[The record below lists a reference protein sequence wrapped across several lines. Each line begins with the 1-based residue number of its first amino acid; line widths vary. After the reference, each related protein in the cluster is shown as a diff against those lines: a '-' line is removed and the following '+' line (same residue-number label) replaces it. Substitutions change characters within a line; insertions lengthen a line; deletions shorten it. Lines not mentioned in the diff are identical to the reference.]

1 MNAPNRVEELRK
13 RYHENPKRYFAPLA
27 NEYRKTGFVDRAILL
42 CEKHLAEQPGN
53 MNGLVVYGQ
62 CLFESGRVAEAAAP
76 FEEALGVDPENLIAL
91 RHLGDIA
98 RLGGDAPAARGWYE
112 RVLELDRRNEEVLEL
127 IEQVGGREVREPNS
141 GPSAAR
147 NIISV
152 APSVRVAG
160 ADDAFHMGN
169 IELGGGA
176 AAPEDPPAQPPA
188 PATRAAASAASSAAP
203 ASASSA
209 PTAVRAS
216 ARALPP
222 DSTAKTLEIP
232 DPSRAGS
239 PKRRASLL
247 DIAFDFGEGALAD
260 LGVGDPTPPPATPAP
275 PATPEAPAAPTR
287 TPEPERPRTSIATPK
302 PGRVVGVLADYIAEK
317 SDRISTGE
325 LLETVP
331 PPAPPDVPVGS
342 LIDTPVAPISLD
354 DLPSVPGLLATDFS
368 RDVNPL
374 PDLEAT
380 EFQSGLVAG
389 IEGLESMEFSVDA
402 ESLMSAAEPSS
413 FEGGLLETPEEVGG
427 LPPLAEEEP
436 RPDDDDAFESV
447 SLGELPMDD
456 DHGLGP
462 VQDVDVELP
471 ADDDGETV
479 HGALTETPRT
489 FVTETM
495 AQLYLEQGFRE
506 RAIGVYR
513 QLIDQD
519 PDDAGLRERLAALE
533 ATDPPSL
540 GFELPEEVEEEEDA
554 PPPNAM
560 LAGVSFADVALQT
573 PPEPSRAPTPRAP
586 TPRSPTPAAVP
597 AASPPASPGPTAR
610 EFLRAF
616 ARRALTPAASSAIGR
631 EVSVDQGAG
640 ASQRSMGSA
649 LDALFGGNVSAED
662 ERAAHRLAGVGAT
675 SGPSGGSAMD
685 SLFGEGPSAPAPRA
699 TPRASDRIRFDR
711 FFTPAEPAPAAPAPE
726 ESSSAPS
733 TDPSSAADEGGPDD
747 DLDQFQ
753 GWLRG
758 LTP

>member
-127 IEQVGGREVREPNS
+127 IEQVGGREIREPSS

-176 AAPEDPPAQPPA
+176 APENPPAELSTPAA
-188 PATRAAASAASSAAP
+188 PAARDAASAGSSAAP
-203 ASASSA
+203 VGASSA
-209 PTAVRAS
+209 PTAVRPS

-260 LGVGDPTPPPATPAP
+260 LGVGGATATPATPA
-275 PATPEAPAAPTR
+275 AHAAPTR
-287 TPEPERPRTSIATPK
+287 TPEPERPRTSMATPK
-302 PGRVVGVLADYIAEK
+302 PGRVVGVLADYIEEK
-317 SDRISTGE
+317 SERISTGE
-325 LLETVP
+325 LLESAP

-342 LIDTPVAPISLD
+342 LIETPDEPISLD

-380 EFQSGLVAG
+380 EFQSGLVPG
-389 IEGLESMEFSVDA
+389 LEGLESMEFSVDA
-402 ESLMSAAEPSS
+402 ESLMGASEPSS
-413 FEGGLLETPEEVGG
+413 FEGGLLETAEDVGG
-427 LPPLAEEEP
+427 LPPLPEEDP
-436 RPDDDDAFESV
+436 RPGDDDAFESV
-447 SLGELPMDD
+447 ALGELPMDD
-456 DHGLGP
+456 DHGLAP
-462 VQDVDVELP
+462 VQDVDVEFP

-540 GFELPEEVEEEEDA
+540 GFELPEEVEEEDA

-573 PPEPSRAPTPRAP
+573 PPEPPRASTPRTP
-586 TPRSPTPAAVP
+586 TPRSPTPAAAP
-597 AASPPASPGPTAR
+597 AASPPASSGPTAR
-610 EFLRAF
+610 EFLGAF

-631 EVSVDQGAG
+631 EMSVDQGAG
-640 ASQRSMGSA
+640 ASPRSMGSA

-711 FFTPAEPAPAAPAPE
+711 FFTPAESAPAAPAPE
-726 ESSSAPS
+726 ESPSAPS
-733 TDPSSAADEGGPDD
+733 TDPASADDEGGPDD

>member
-62 CLFESGRVAEAAAP
+62 CLFESGRVADAAAP
-76 FEEALGVDPENLIAL
+76 FEEALGLDPENLIAL

-127 IEQVGGREVREPNS
+127 IEQVGGREIREPGS

-169 IELGGGA
+169 IELGETPA
-176 AAPEDPPAQPPA
+176 SPPAREAEVPA
-188 PATRAAASAASSAAP
+188 PAIPAPRAEAP
-203 ASASSA
+203 AASSA
-209 PTAVRAS
+209 PTAVRPS

-232 DPSRAGS
+232 DPSRADR

-247 DIAFDFGEGALAD
+247 DIAFDFGEGALVDA
-260 LGVGDPTPPPATPAP
+260 GAGSAKATPA
-275 PATPEAPAAPTR
+275 TPAAPTR
-287 TPEPERPRTSIATPK
+287 APEPERPRTSIATPK
-302 PGRVVGVLADYIAEK
+302 PGRVVGVLADYIEEK
-317 SDRISTGE
+317 SERISTGE
-325 LLETVP
+325 LLESVP
-331 PPAPPDVPVGS
+331 PPAAPDVPVGS
-342 LIDTPVAPISLD
+342 LIETPDEPISLD
-354 DLPSVPGLLATDFS
+354 DLPTVPGLLATDFS
-368 RDVNPL
+368 REVNPL

-380 EFQSGLVAG
+380 EFQSGLVQG
-389 IEGLESMEFSVDA
+389 IEGLESMEFSVDS
-402 ESLMSAAEPSS
+402 ESLMGASEPSS
-413 FEGGLLETPEEVGG
+413 FEGGLLETAEDVGG
-427 LPPLAEEEP
+427 LPPL
-436 RPDDDDAFESV
+436 PDDESRPTGDDAFESV
-447 SLGELPMDD
+447 ALGELPMDD
-456 DHGLGP
+456 DHGLPP
-462 VQDVDVELP
+462 VQDMDVELP

-479 HGALTETPRT
+479 HVSLTDTPRT

-506 RAIGVYR
+506 RAISVYR
-513 QLIDQD
+513 QLIEQD
-519 PDDAGLRERLAALE
+519 PGDAGLRERLAALE

-540 GFELPEEVEEEEDA
+540 GFELPEEETADEEV

-560 LAGVSFADVALQT
+560 LADVSFADVALQT
-573 PPEPSRAPTPRAP
+573 PPEPPREPAPRTS
-586 TPRSPTPAAVP
+586 TPRSPTPAAASATP
-597 AASPPASPGPTAR
+597 AAGAPASSGPTAR

-616 ARRALTPAASSAIGR
+616 ARRALTPVVTSALAVEGPA
-631 EVSVDQGAG
+631 DQGSG

-649 LDALFGGNVSAED
+649 LDALFGGNVPAED

-711 FFTPAEPAPAAPAPE
+711 FFTPAESAPAAPAAPAAE
-726 ESSSAPS
+726 EAPSAPS
-733 TDPSSAADEGGPDD
+733 ADPASADEDGGPDD